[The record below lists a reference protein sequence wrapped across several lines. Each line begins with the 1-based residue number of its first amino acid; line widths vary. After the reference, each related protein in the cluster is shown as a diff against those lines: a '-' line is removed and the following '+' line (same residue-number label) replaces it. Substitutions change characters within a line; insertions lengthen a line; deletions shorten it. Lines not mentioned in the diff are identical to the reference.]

1 MQSTIPLAR
10 IKEQNME
17 TQVSTIRP
25 EQLHAMQLRGDRPAV
40 LDVRT
45 AAEYR
50 AGHILDAQLLPVGEL
65 SPEEVARRF
74 KHTAP
79 GQHEPLYLTCW
90 SGTRARQA
98 AERLQLAGYTNLAL
112 VEGGTQGW
120 QQAGLPLRRCGS
132 AISLERQ
139 VQIAIGSLLV
149 LKVVLG
155 FSVHTLFFALAAVIG
170 TGLIVAGVTQWCG
183 MAQLIARMP
192 WNRGVHCPERMNA

>member
-1 MQSTIPLAR
+1 MATQKSTI
-10 IKEQNME
+10 
-17 TQVSTIRP
+17 TP
-25 EQLHAMQLRGDRPAV
+25 EQLRAAQLRGDQPAI

-50 AGHILDAQLLPVGEL
+50 AGHIPGAQLLPVEEL
-65 SPEEVARRF
+65 RPEEVTRRF
-74 KHTAP
+74 THVVP
-79 GQHEPLYLTCW
+79 GHQDPLYITCW
-90 SGTRARQA
+90 NGARARQA
-98 AERLQLAGYTNLAL
+98 AERLQLAGFTNLAL

-120 QQAGLPLRRCGS
+120 EQSGLPVRRCGN

-139 VQIAIGSLLV
+139 VQIAIGSLLI

-170 TGLIVAGVTQWCG
+170 AGLILAGVTRWCG

-192 WNRGVHCPERMNA
+192 WNRGEPCPERVNA